1 MHKYIVLVALFVS
14 QLTGYA
20 QTNGSLGGAFTA
32 DDLGKIALSVVVESN
47 ADKLSASQLSKLES
61 KLLSIATRNGVSGQ
75 GYEGNFVL
83 TPKFEIFNVQTVEG
97 MRSLKVVDA
106 DLNLLV
112 RQNANKMI
120 FATYNTKLQGSGTSE
135 NEALDNAIQK
145 INPANPELKSFMDE
159 AKRKII
165 QFYNAKCG
173 QILKESDRVANM
185 GDYEKA
191 LAILTAVPVE
201 AEQCYG
207 QIEKQS
213 ISIFKR
219 YQKKACN
226 QQVQSA
232 KAYIA
237 GNQFLAGLEMLAL
250 VDPESACFAESK
262 KLIAST
268 ESKINVE
275 EQRYWSLVRQQMRN
289 DFELNKLY
297 IKAVRDVSVAYYSRR
312 PDGRVTI
319 HSFLY

>member
-1 MHKYIVLVALFVS
+1 MNIYVLLLAALLTTRTAS
-14 QLTGYA
+14 AQLTSSA
-20 QTNGSLGGAFTA
+20 ANGPSAS
-32 DDLGKIALSVVVESN
+32 DLGKIALSVVVESN
-47 ADKLSASQLSKLES
+47 ADKLSSSQLSKLES
-61 KLLSIATRNGVSGQ
+61 KLLAIAARNGVSGQ

-83 TPKFEIFNVQTVEG
+83 TPKFEVFNVQTVEG

-112 RQNANKMI
+112 RQNTTSMV
-120 FATYNTKLQGSGTSE
+120 FATYTTKLQGSGTSE

-145 INPANPELKSFMDE
+145 INPANPELKGFMDE

-173 QILKESDRVANM
+173 QILKESDRVANL
-185 GDYEKA
+185 GDYDKA

-226 QQVQSA
+226 QQLLRA

-237 GNQFLAGLEMLAL
+237 GNQFLAGLETLAL
-250 VDPESACFAESK
+250 VDPESSCFAESK
-262 KLIAST
+262 GVIAAT
-268 ESKINVE
+268 ERKINVE
-275 EQRYWSLVRQQMRN
+275 EQRYWGLIRQQMRN
-289 DFELNKLY
+289 QFELNKLY
-297 IKAVRDVSVAYYSRR
+297 IKAVRDMSVAYYSRR
-312 PDGRVTI
+312 PDVRVTI
-319 HSFLY
+319 HNFL